1 MRGLS
6 CGAKSPRDCF
16 SCPQVDC
23 VCNDM
28 STAEEGRW
36 MRGTRHKPSK
46 QNEPKRVTISVE
58 YDNTRREV
66 KSNVR
71 RNNYEFLF
79 Y

>member
-1 MRGLS
+1 MRVLS

-16 SCPQVDC
+16 NCPYADC
-23 VCNDM
+23 TCNDM

-36 MRGTRHKPSK
+36 MRGTRQKPSK
-46 QNEPKRVTISVE
+46 QHEPKRVTISIE
-58 YDNTRREV
+58 YDTTRREV
-66 KSNVR
+66 KSNAR

>member
-1 MRGLS
+1 MRVLS

-16 SCPQVDC
+16 NCPHADC

-28 STAEEGRW
+28 STAEEGKW
-36 MRGTRHKPSK
+36 MRGTRRQTTK
-46 QNEPKRVTISVE
+46 QEAPKRVTISIE
-58 YDNTRREV
+58 YDTTRREI